1 MLFYEVLG
9 LHIYMG
15 ISQDKI
21 TISFLTN
28 FSCKVWN
35 SVQCTTKTKANVV
48 YIFVQE
54 NNQTK
59 PHRFYLQVSSEYLQ
73 HSPSIRLWHWHNWLA
88 SHTDFQTLSVTA
100 RKFYWRCVYTFR
112 SHSTV
117 KHKSMINSFICLIR
131 FKYFLLTMKINLSES
146 SLFFWQ
152 RFF

>member
-1 MLFYEVLG
+1 
-9 LHIYMG
+9 MG

-28 FSCKVWN
+28 FSCNSAWISVWN
-35 SVQCTTKTKANVV
+35 SVQCTPKTKANVV

-59 PHRFYLQVSSEYLQ
+59 LQRFYLQVSSENL
-73 HSPSIRLWHWHNWLA
+73 HFPSIRLWHWHNWLA
-88 SHTDFQTLSVTA
+88 SHTDFQTVSVTV
-100 RKFYWRCVYTFR
+100 RKFYWRCVYIFR

-131 FKYFLLTMKINLSES
+131 FKYLLLTMKINLSES
-146 SLFFWQ
+146 SLFFRQ